1 MPEVKITKNQ
11 VIPFIDVS
19 KTINSNTWTPSWKR
33 IDKSTIFDL
42 AFNAQEET
50 TDYICYENAVTEM
63 QQYQPELPQEIALYR
78 GNPVYDFVEEMCRNL
93 SIGADA
99 VVPFLLCWPPDAEN
113 VINAWQTKETVLV
126 LSNYQSVE
134 GKITFTLRIG
144 GNIQK
149 GTVTISTGG
158 VPTFTPAS

>member
-11 VIPFIDVS
+11 VIPFIDTS
-19 KTINSNTWTPSWKR
+19 KTVGTTWAPTWKR

-99 VVPFLLCWPPDAEN
+99 VVPFLLCWCIAD
-113 VINAWQTKETVLV
+113 
-126 LSNYQSVE
+126 
-134 GKITFTLRIG
+134 R
-144 GNIQK
+144 
-149 GTVTISTGG
+149 
-158 VPTFTPAS
+158 